1 MIRDEN
7 DKTVVTYDL
16 KPNDVA
22 REREMLEIGLAF
34 EMPAEATRVDWQGLG
49 PLTAVPGKNR
59 MTDYGVWAM
68 HKDDYRF
75 SEVVPALTYERHDGF

>member
-34 EMPAEATRVDWQGLG
+34 EMPAEATRVDWQDLG

-75 SEVVPALTYERHDGF
+75 SEVVPDLTYERHYGF